1 MPCDL
6 TLRSG
11 SSISSLLTLRE
22 ASLPPVCGLK
32 VLFSCWVSD
41 TTANLRLV
49 QNISYKSTW
58 IYQYFHFRDTFHHFK
73 SYYIKHVHS
82 ALIKSQRWVKPFSL
96 KWKIT
101 YLYVKKSKKL
111 LTSCQCYCSNCVTMW
126 ELKLIFANGCT
137 VTELL
142 LAVQAWW
149 LGYVQSVLFVKMI
162 AQPHLRWNNG
172 CFQKVIKTYLISRS
186 KQALSYPWWDTLYY
200 FSWWK
205 FGADFFLS

>member
-32 VLFSCWVSD
+32 VLFSWWVSD

-82 ALIKSQRWVKPFSL
+82 SLVKSQRWVKPFSL

-101 YLYVKKSKKL
+101 YLYVKKVK
-111 LTSCQCYCSNCVTMW
+111 NCW
-126 ELKLIFANGCT
+126 
-137 VTELL
+137 
-142 LAVQAWW
+142 LAVSVTVAIVLQCENWNWSLLMVAQLQNYCW
-149 LGYVQSVLFVKMI
+149 LYKYGGWDVSNL
-162 AQPHLRWNNG
+162 
-172 CFQKVIKTYLISRS
+172 CFL
-186 KQALSYPWWDTLYY
+186 
-200 FSWWK
+200 
-205 FGADFFLS
+205 